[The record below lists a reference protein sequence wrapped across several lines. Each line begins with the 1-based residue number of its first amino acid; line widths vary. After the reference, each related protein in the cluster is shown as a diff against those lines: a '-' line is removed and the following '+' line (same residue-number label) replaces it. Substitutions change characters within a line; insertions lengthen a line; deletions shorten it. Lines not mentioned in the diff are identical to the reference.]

1 MAEEMRE
8 APLTERSCA
17 DFAAALAAKV
27 PAPGGGGAAALA
39 GALGVALCEMAG
51 NFTVGK
57 PRFAAVEA
65 DLRRVLAEAAGL
77 RARLIALVEADAHA
91 FEPLARAY
99 KIPADDPT
107 RTARIEDALRG
118 ACSVPIEIMRACAR
132 SLDLLE
138 EMDGKGSR
146 MMRSD
151 VGCGAALAA
160 GALRAAHL
168 TVLVNTTPLV
178 GDPVAAEL
186 EREADGLLAAYI
198 PRADT
203 LAAAVADAIR
213 AEAHHG

>member
-1 MAEEMRE
+1 MTEH
-8 APLTERSCA
+8 LTDLSCDA
-17 DFAAALAAKV
+17 FTRALAAKV

-39 GALGVALCEMAG
+39 GALAVALCSMAG
-51 NFTVGK
+51 NFTAGK
-57 PRFAAVEA
+57 PRFAAVES
-65 DLRRVLAEAAGL
+65 DVRRILAEGEGL
-77 RARLIALVEADAHA
+77 RARLVALVEADAHA
-91 FEPLARAY
+91 FEPLAQAY
-99 KIPADDPT
+99 RIPADDPS

-138 EMDGKGSR
+138 EMGEKGSR

-168 TVLVNTTPLV
+168 TVLVNTTSLA
-178 GDPVAAEL
+178 GDPVAAAL
-186 EREADGLLAAYI
+186 EAEADGLLAAYI
-198 PRADT
+198 PRADK

-213 AEAHHG
+213 EGA

>member
-1 MAEEMRE
+1 MTEH
-8 APLTERSCA
+8 LTDLSCDA
-17 DFAAALAAKV
+17 FTRALAAKV

-39 GALGVALCEMAG
+39 GALAVALCSMAG
-51 NFTVGK
+51 NFTAGK
-57 PRFAAVEA
+57 PRFAAVES
-65 DLRRVLAEAAGL
+65 DVQRILAEGEGL
-77 RARLIALVEADAHA
+77 RARLVALVEADAHA
-91 FEPLARAY
+91 FEPLAQAY
-99 KIPADDPT
+99 RIPADDPS

-138 EMDGKGSR
+138 EMGEKGSC

-168 TVLVNTTPLV
+168 TVLVNTTSLA
-178 GDPVAAEL
+178 GDPVAEAL
-186 EREADGLLAAYI
+186 EAEADGLLAAYI
-198 PRADT
+198 PRADA

-213 AEAHHG
+213 KGA

>member
-1 MAEEMRE
+1 MTEH
-8 APLTERSCA
+8 LTDLSCDA
-17 DFAAALAAKV
+17 FTRALAAKV

-39 GALGVALCEMAG
+39 GALAVALCSMAG
-51 NFTVGK
+51 NFTAGK
-57 PRFAAVEA
+57 PRFAAVES
-65 DLRRVLAEAAGL
+65 DVQRILAEGEGL
-77 RARLIALVEADAHA
+77 RARLVALVEADAHA
-91 FEPLARAY
+91 FEPLAQAY
-99 KIPADDPT
+99 RIPADDPS

-138 EMDGKGSR
+138 EMGEKGSR

-168 TVLVNTTPLV
+168 TVLVNTTSLA
-178 GDPVAAEL
+178 GDPVAEAL
-186 EREADGLLAAYI
+186 EAEADGLLAAYI
-198 PRADT
+198 PRADA

-213 AEAHHG
+213 KGA

>member
-1 MAEEMRE
+1 MTEH
-8 APLTERSCA
+8 LTDLSCDA
-17 DFAAALAAKV
+17 FTRALAAKV

-39 GALGVALCEMAG
+39 GALAVALCSMAG
-51 NFTVGK
+51 NFTAGK
-57 PRFAAVEA
+57 PRFAAVES
-65 DLRRVLAEAAGL
+65 DVQRILAEGEGL
-77 RARLIALVEADAHA
+77 RARLVALVEADAHA
-91 FEPLARAY
+91 FEPLAQAY
-99 KIPADDPT
+99 RIPADDPS

-138 EMDGKGSR
+138 EMGEKGSR

-168 TVLVNTTPLV
+168 TVLVNTTSLA
-178 GDPVAAEL
+178 GDPVAEAL
-186 EREADGLLAAYI
+186 EAEADGLLAAYI
-198 PRADT
+198 PRADA

-213 AEAHHG
+213 EGA

>member
-1 MAEEMRE
+1 MTEHLTDLSCE
-8 APLTERSCA
+8 AFTR
-17 DFAAALAAKV
+17 ALAAKV

-39 GALGVALCEMAG
+39 GALAVALCSMAG
-51 NFTVGK
+51 NFTAGK
-57 PRFAAVEA
+57 PRFAAVES
-65 DLRRVLAEAAGL
+65 DVQRILAEGEGL
-77 RARLIALVEADAHA
+77 RARLVALVEADAHA
-91 FEPLARAY
+91 FEPLAQAY
-99 KIPADDPT
+99 RIPADDPS

-138 EMDGKGSR
+138 EMGEKGSR

-168 TVLVNTTPLV
+168 TVLVNTTSLA
-178 GDPVAAEL
+178 GDPVAEAL
-186 EREADGLLAAYI
+186 EAEADGLLAAYI
-198 PRADT
+198 PRADA

-213 AEAHHG
+213 KGA